1 MVPAQATDPSVATLD
16 GLGQSCSA
24 TSGHSGIASLHLL
37 GRGHPP
43 CGIGDFSK
51 LLLESLRQLDRSRHE
66 AFILEAGRFPVGAIW
81 QALGEADTVV
91 ANAPVVAWKRALA
104 GPLAVYAMARLRG
117 RSCVTILHEW
127 RGLHRL
133 RRLVLRPLL
142 VLSDTIL
149 MVSPQVRE
157 ELAADPLVGF
167 LARRVALLP
176 VPPNL
181 GRPAIVTE
189 SPLSQRLCA
198 ARREGRLVLGHFGS
212 IYPGKQPEAVL
223 GIAAALK
230 ARGARPLLAFMGS
243 FIKGFDGTETLFWN
257 KVAALGLSD
266 DVLVSGYV
274 ATESEL
280 FGLFETVD
288 AFAYVLPEGLT
299 SRRAS
304 VLACVQ
310 AGRPV
315 VVTEPERADEFD
327 HHPRYKAL
335 VESGAIVLMPRDA
348 GPEAY
353 AERVLAVR
361 SQPTRAPDIDPAIWF
376 RDAAGVL
383 RARLKPARGRAAS
396 VCSTAQ

>member
-1 MVPAQATDPSVATLD
+1 MPPLQATQAPI
-16 GLGQSCSA
+16 A
-24 TSGHSGIASLHLL
+24 TSGALAQTLQATASPPGIVSLHLL

-43 CGIGDFSK
+43 CGIGDFSQ
-51 LLLESLRQLDRSRHE
+51 LLLESLRDLDRASHV
-66 AFILEAGRFPVGAIW
+66 AFVVEPGRLPAAAIW
-81 QALGEADTVV
+81 RALAEADTVV
-91 ANAPVVAWKRALA
+91 ANFPVVAWKRALI

-117 RSCVTILHEW
+117 RSCITILHEW

-142 VLSDTIL
+142 LMSDTIL

-157 ELAADPLVGF
+157 ELAADPVVGF

-181 GRPAIVTE
+181 ERPAAISG
-189 SPLSQRLCA
+189 SPLRDRLA
-198 ARREGRLVLGHFGS
+198 SARREGRLVLGHFGS

-243 FIKGFDGTETLFWN
+243 FIKGFDGIEGLFWQ
-257 KVAALGLSD
+257 KVAAHGLTD
-266 DVLVSGYV
+266 DVIVSGYV

-280 FGLFETVD
+280 FGLFETAD

-315 VVTEPERADEFD
+315 VVTEPARADEFD
-327 HHPRYKAL
+327 HHPRYRAL
-335 VESGAIVLMPRDA
+335 VESGAIVLVPGSA

-353 AERVLAVR
+353 AERILAVR
-361 SQPTRAPDIDPAIWF
+361 SRPTELPDLDLDVWF

-383 RARLKPARGRAAS
+383 RARLRPARGRAAS
-396 VCSTAQ
+396 V

>member
-1 MVPAQATDPSVATLD
+1 MPLAQASEAPIAT
-16 GLGQSCSA
+16 GEARIQSQPATAGQ
-24 TSGHSGIASLHLL
+24 SGIASLHLL

-43 CGIGDFSK
+43 CGIGDFSQ
-51 LLLESLRQLDRSRHE
+51 LLLDSLQDIDRASHLAFVVES
-66 AFILEAGRFPVGAIW
+66 GRPPVAAIW
-81 QALGEADTVV
+81 RALAGTDTVV
-91 ANAPVVAWKRALA
+91 ANFPVVAWKRALI

-117 RSCVTILHEW
+117 RACVTILHEW

-142 VLSDTIL
+142 LMSDTIL

-157 ELAADPLVGF
+157 ELAADPVVGF
-167 LARRVALLP
+167 LTRRVALLP

-181 GRPAIVTE
+181 GRPALTAG
-189 SPLSQRLCA
+189 SPLRDRLAA
-198 ARREGRLVLGHFGS
+198 AREEGRLVLGHFGS

-223 GIAAALK
+223 DIAAALK

-243 FIKGFDGTETLFWN
+243 FIKGFDGIEDLFWN
-257 KVAALGLSD
+257 KVAALGLTD
-266 DVLVSGYV
+266 DVIVSGYV

-315 VVTEPERADEFD
+315 VVTEPARADEFD
-327 HHPRYKAL
+327 HHPRYRAL
-335 VESGAIVLMPRDA
+335 VESGAIVLVPGGA

-353 AERVLAVR
+353 AERILAVR
-361 SQPTRAPDIDPAIWF
+361 SRPTQPPDLDPKVWF
-376 RDAAGVL
+376 RDAACVL
-383 RARLKPARGRAAS
+383 RARLRPARGRAAS
-396 VCSTAQ
+396 A